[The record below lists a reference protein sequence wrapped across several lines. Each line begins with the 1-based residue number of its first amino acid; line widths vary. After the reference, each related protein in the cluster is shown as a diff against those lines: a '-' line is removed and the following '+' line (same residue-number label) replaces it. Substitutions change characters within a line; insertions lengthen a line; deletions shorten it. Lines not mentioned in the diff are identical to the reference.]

1 MPLLAVAEGRGSRN
15 PRHEHVELR
24 HDKAERDNGDA
35 GAHDERPLIGGVV
48 ALPRIML
55 VPSDKPGSVL
65 LARMAIGPRAT
76 RWSRH
81 DNLLTWRRWV
91 WASHTE

>member
-1 MPLLAVAEGRGSRN
+1 MPLLAVAEGRGSRI

-48 ALPRIML
+48 A
-55 VPSDKPGSVL
+55 
-65 LARMAIGPRAT
+65 
-76 RWSRH
+76 
-81 DNLLTWRRWV
+81 
-91 WASHTE
+91 